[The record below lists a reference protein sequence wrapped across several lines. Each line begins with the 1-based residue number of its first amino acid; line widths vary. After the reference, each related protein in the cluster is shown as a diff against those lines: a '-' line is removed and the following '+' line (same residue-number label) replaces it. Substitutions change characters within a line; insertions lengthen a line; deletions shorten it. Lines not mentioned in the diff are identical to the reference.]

1 MQIELNGTPH
11 EVSDAST
18 IGHLLETLEIRRDGI
33 AVAVNLRVVPRGEHD
48 RTALQAGDRVEV
60 IQAVGGG

>member
-1 MQIELNGTPH
+1 MQIELNGNPH
-11 EVSDAST
+11 DVSEAAT

-33 AVAVNLRVVPRGEHD
+33 AVAVNLRVIPRSEHD
-48 RTALQAGDRVEV
+48 RTTLQAGDRVEV